1 MPTAMLWLRES
12 PHYFPLAMLYLMSG
26 HILEQLQHWPFEH
39 QRWRWFVW
47 NHIQRPLKKLG
58 WSRSLAVFWRK
69 KKTWFPDFQEN
80 IWRYPW
86 IETPHVPSVVAL
98 GNWFVSK
105 TLTSPESTLWY
116 NSRYCC
122 CDMPWLGICL
132 GFKWGNSRFII
143 HRRRKKSV
151 WFCRICIQLY
161 GIILIVG

>member
-12 PHYFPLAMLYLMSG
+12 PHYFPLVMWYLMSG

-47 NHIQRPLKKLG
+47 NHIRRPLKKLG
-58 WSRSLAVFWRK
+58 WSRSLAVFGR

-80 IWRYPW
+80 IWRYQW

-98 GNWFVSK
+98 GNWLVSK

-116 NSRYCC
+116 YSRYCC

-132 GFKWGNSRFII
+132 GSKWGNSRFII
-143 HRRRKKSV
+143 HRRRKT
-151 WFCRICIQLY
+151 ICLN
-161 GIILIVG
+161 L